1 MPHPVR
7 MDRVAVV
14 APSASLRDV
23 LVRVAAAGMVEID
36 TAGAAQAGPGDAGR
50 RLQHVP
56 RPPER
61 AALAATAPDLNDLE
75 RAGRYDLLVGEAQ
88 LEGYAFAARRRG
100 DVAALAGWAPAGR
113 VAWLAGQLSAVSGA
127 IIRLP
132 RPAGLDAPTLL
143 GGTPTRRS
151 LAPFI
156 ETYGTVPYADVDP
169 VRLAWATYVLM
180 FGMMF
185 GDVGHGLMLV
195 ALGAAM
201 YARWPSWLGRFR
213 AAWPFV
219 IGMGVTSTAFGFLYG
234 ECFGPTGIVPVL
246 WLAPLSK
253 PLTLLAVAVG
263 VGAVLLAGAYAIGIV
278 NRWHEGGWPA
288 ALYAATGIAGTAVFL
303 GIGGV
308 AGGLYLRQNVLLVTG
323 AVAALG
329 GLVLAFTGFLAEAG
343 GGGAGITQTA
353 AELFDLVVRLGSNVV
368 SFTRLAAFGLTHA
381 ALGMIVWDA
390 AASLWHRGGA
400 APAAAV
406 AVFAIGTVFAFALEA
421 LIAGIQ
427 AMRLEYYELFS
438 RLFVTL
444 GRPFQPWQL
453 PVCVKEGVPCPP
465 G

>member
-1 MPHPVR
+1 M
-7 MDRVAVV
+7 
-14 APSASLRDV
+14 
-23 LVRVAAAGMVEID
+23 
-36 TAGAAQAGPGDAGR
+36 
-50 RLQHVP
+50 
-56 RPPER
+56 
-61 AALAATAPDLNDLE
+61 
-75 RAGRYDLLVGEAQ
+75 
-88 LEGYAFAARRRG
+88 RG
-100 DVAALAGWAPAGR
+100 
-113 VAWLAGQLSAVSGA
+113 
-127 IIRLP
+127 
-132 RPAGLDAPTLL
+132 
-143 GGTPTRRS
+143 
-151 LAPFI
+151 
-156 ETYGTVPYADVDP
+156 
-169 VRLAWATYVLM
+169 
-180 FGMMF
+180 
-185 GDVGHGLMLV
+185 
-195 ALGAAM
+195 
-201 YARWPSWLGRFR
+201 WPSWLGRFR

-288 ALYAATGIAGTAVFL
+288 ALYAPTGIAGTARVPRDRRRR
-303 GIGGV
+303 GR
-308 AGGLYLRQNVLLVTG
+308 AGTCGRTSLLVTG

-353 AELFDLVVRLGSNVV
+353 VELFDLVVRLGSNVV

-406 AVFAIGTVFAFALEA
+406 AVFAIGTVLAFALEA

-444 GRPFQPWQL
+444 GRPFRPWQL